1 MIQKLC
7 DITLDHLKLV
17 LIKVQSQEWVT
28 NSILI
33 DVVIIVWRQSCT
45 SSRSLAI
52 PLLGATPL
60 CSGCSTHEC
69 LSPYLAHPLPVRVVL
84 AVVAVP
90 MPIAIQSCP
99 SQIYWPTWWAQGWNQ
114 QWFSGTVG
122 VHNELPGLISF
133 IFTAPNKKKQNM
145 TAHSQ
150 SMAASIRECMISPN
164 SMKISSSHRCYIFP
178 RI

>member
-7 DITLDHLKLV
+7 DTTLDHLKLV

-52 PLLGATPL
+52 PLLRVTPL
-60 CSGCSTHEC
+60 YSGCSTHEC

-90 MPIAIQSCP
+90 MPIAIQSCCP
-99 SQIYWPTWWAQGWNQ
+99 SQIYWPTWWAQWWNQ
-114 QWFSGTVG
+114 QRFSETVG

-133 IFTAPNKKKQNM
+133 VFTALNKKTKHDS
-145 TAHSQ
+145 T
-150 SMAASIRECMISPN
+150 
-164 SMKISSSHRCYIFP
+164 FP
-178 RI
+178 IYGSLN